1 MMIVILL
8 IAFVS
13 NLDNFAVGVSYGARK
28 IFIPFKAN
36 FIIAIITGLGTLIS
50 MILGKFISNIFT
62 TSEANFLGGL
72 VIVLVGV
79 WIFAKELI
87 DLLKKKKGI
96 NECEEKNIDRNIQD
110 YGLIREI
117 PRILENPFLADND
130 FSGYISMRESVVLG
144 SALAINNMANGIGA
158 GLAGLNPIATA
169 LSAFVISLIFVW
181 IGIKL
186 GHDYIYNF
194 LGKISGPIAGIILI
208 ILGIY
213 EMFC

>member
-1 MMIVILL
+1 MIVILL

-13 NLDNFAVGVSYGARK
+13 NLDNFAVGVSYGTRK

-36 FIIAIITGLGTLIS
+36 FIIAIITGLGTFIS

-62 TSEANFLGGL
+62 TSEANFLGSL
-72 VIVLVGV
+72 VIILVGV
-79 WIFAKELI
+79 WIFVKELI
-87 DLLKKKKGI
+87 NLLKKKKSI
-96 NECEEKNIDRNIQD
+96 DECEEKSIDRNIEN

-117 PRILENPFLADND
+117 PRILQNPFLADND
-130 FSGYISMRESVVLG
+130 FSGYISIGESVVLG
-144 SALAINNMANGIGA
+144 AALAVNNMANGIGA

-169 LSAFVISLIFVW
+169 LAAFVISLIFVW
-181 IGIKL
+181 TGIKL

-213 EMFC
+213 EMFY